1 MLNSKNLKIVIGA
14 TLSVLVVIVLIL
26 SFVLVEKNKQL
37 KLSDNIRRSAVG
49 LSNKDSEVNGFS
61 SNIYNEDS
69 YCNEED
75 NVSGITLTGDLYTYA
90 VESTG
95 EDAEY
100 YTSTGSEDIV
110 YYINEAEND
119 PYMKA
124 IILEIDSWGGET
136 TAAKE
141 VADALKRAHKPTVA
155 VIREA
160 GTSAAYWAATGADII
175 FANTTSNVGSIG
187 VTMSY
192 LDYSR
197 QNDKDGLIYQQ
208 ISSGK
213 FKDTGD
219 PDKSL
224 NWEEKQLLQRDVD
237 LLNEIFISEVALNR
251 DMEVSQVEK
260 LADGSSM
267 LGQMALDNGLI
278 DRLGGEYDVI
288 EYLEELLGEEVSI
301 CW

>member
-1 MLNSKNLKIVIGA
+1 MLNNKNLKIVIGA
-14 TLSVLVVIVLIL
+14 TLSVLVMIVLIL

-49 LSNKDSEVNGFS
+49 LSNNDSEVNGFS
-61 SNIYNEDS
+61 SNIYDEDS
-69 YCNEED
+69 YCYEED

-90 VESTG
+90 VESTD

-124 IILEIDSWGGET
+124 IILEIDSWGGEA
-136 TAAKE
+136 TAGKE
-141 VADALKRAHKPTVA
+141 VADALKRAQKPTVA

-160 GTSAAYWAATGADII
+160 GTSAAYWAATGADVI

-224 NWEEKQLLQRDVD
+224 NWEEKQLLQRDTD

-251 DMEVSQVEK
+251 DIEVGEVEK

-278 DRLGGEYDVI
+278 DRLGGEYEVK
-288 EYLEELLGEEVSI
+288 EYLEELLGENVSV

>member
-49 LSNKDSEVNGFS
+49 LSSNDSEVNGFS

-90 VESTG
+90 VESIG

-219 PDKSL
+219 YDKSL
-224 NWEEKQLLQRDVD
+224 SWEEKQLLQRDVD

-251 DMEVSQVEK
+251 DIEVGEVEK

-278 DRLGGEYDVI
+278 DRLGGEYEVK
-288 EYLEELLGEEVSI
+288 EYLEELLGENVSV

>member
-1 MLNSKNLKIVIGA
+1 MLNNKNLKIVIGA
-14 TLSVLVVIVLIL
+14 TLSVLIVIVLIL
-26 SFVLVEKNKQL
+26 SFLLVEKNKQL
-37 KLSDNIRRSAVG
+37 NLSDNIKKLAVS
-49 LSNKDSEVNGFS
+49 LSNDDSEVNGFS
-61 SNIYNEDS
+61 SNIYDEDS
-69 YCNEED
+69 YCYEED

-90 VESTG
+90 VESTD

-110 YYINEAEND
+110 YYINDAEND

-124 IILEIDSWGGET
+124 IILEIDSWGGEA

-141 VADALKRAHKPTVA
+141 VADALKRAKKPTVA

-160 GTSAAYWAATGADII
+160 GVSAAYWAATGADII
-175 FANTTSNVGSIG
+175 FANITSNVGSIG
-187 VTMSY
+187 ITMSY

-197 QNDKDGLIYQQ
+197 QNEKDGLIYQQ

-213 FKDTGD
+213 FKDSGD

-224 NWEEKQLLQRDVD
+224 SWEEKQLFQRDVD

-251 DMEVSQVEK
+251 DIEVGEIDK

-278 DRLGGEYDVI
+278 DRLGGEYEVE
-288 EYLEELLGEEVSI
+288 EYLEDLLGENISV